1 MAWRDVIEARA
12 VRAVES
18 PLESARFGCS
28 VERLTVPVESGT
40 PFSAVREALLGSVAD
55 VVVLRYPAEHVGW
68 FAKLTAFGRT
78 VLFADSLVYWR
89 LRAGEGRGPAP
100 SPELRTS
107 EPAGPAA
114 VRALVSDIFGVY
126 GNHYLANPLFDAAEA
141 LAGYQEWALR
151 SSAEG
156 ECLTLE
162 DRGAQV
168 VGPRTLGLAT
178 LEQDGPRTEILLA
191 GVISGSQGRGL
202 YAHLLR
208 AVEDRALARGA
219 AEVVISTQGHN
230 TRVQR
235 AWARYGF
242 EPVQTFLTVHLV
254 RSRLLRVRE
263 RQGRRAAGEDR
274 RRTARRAR
282 APRTSGGP
290 CRFRECGR
298 CTHRGLR
305 WTPAGR
311 RRRARPSRRWW

>member
-1 MAWRDVIEARA
+1 MAWHDVIEARA

-28 VERLTVPVESGT
+28 VERLTVPAGSGA
-40 PFSAVREALLGSVAD
+40 PFSAVREVLLGSVAD

-68 FAKLTAFGRT
+68 FAELTALGRT
-78 VLFADSLVYWR
+78 AVFADSLVYWR

-100 SPELRTS
+100 SPDLRTS
-107 EPAGPAA
+107 GTVGPAE
-114 VRALVSDIFGVY
+114 VRALVGDIFGAY
-126 GNHYLANPLFDAAEA
+126 GNHYLANPLFDAGEA

-156 ECLTLE
+156 ECLALE
-162 DRGAQV
+162 DRGAGAE
-168 VGPRTLGLAT
+168 GPRLLGLAT
-178 LEQDGPRTEILLA
+178 LEEDGPRTEILLA
-191 GVISGSQGRGL
+191 GVVAGAQGRGL

-242 EPVQTFLTVHLV
+242 EPVQTLLTVHLV
-254 RSRLLRVRE
+254 RSRLLHVRE
-263 RQGRRAAGEDR
+263 RRDRQAG
-274 RRTARRAR
+274 
-282 APRTSGGP
+282 G
-290 CRFRECGR
+290 
-298 CTHRGLR
+298 
-305 WTPAGR
+305 
-311 RRRARPSRRWW
+311 